1 MSGQDDDSDKIY
13 DPTPKKL
20 EDARKKGDIAKS
32 QDLSVV
38 ASYAGLL
45 IVMTAVGAS
54 TISAAGEGMMV
65 LLGQADTIS
74 VMFFEGNPAAPFAGI
89 MWQLATSVAPWFIA
103 PMVAVILSLA
113 VQRAIL
119 FTPSKLQPKGSRLNP
134 LSNAKNKF
142 GRTGL
147 FEFGKSFAKLVI
159 YSVCLGFFLKARLPE
174 MTHSIQLDPQMVP
187 AMLGRILLDFL
198 IIVAIV
204 SGAIAGVDYMWQHA
218 EFIRK
223 NMMTRKELTDESK
236 DSEGDPYMK
245 QKRRQKG
252 QEIAS
257 KQMIQDVPNADVIIV
272 NPTHYAVALKWTRNP
287 GEAPVCVAKGVD
299 EIAARIRE
307 KAQESGVPIHSDP
320 PTARAL
326 HAVVEIG
333 QEIPPENYRAVAAA
347 IRFADEI
354 RRKARGRVT

>member
-13 DPTPKKL
+13 EPTPKKL
-20 EDARKKGDIAKS
+20 EDARKKGDIPKS

-45 IVMTAVGAS
+45 IVMSAAGAS
-54 TISAAGEGMMV
+54 TIGSAGEGLMV
-65 LLGQADTIS
+65 LLDQADSIAPL
-74 VMFFEGNPAAPFAGI
+74 FFDGNPAAPFGGI
-89 MWQLATSVAPWFIA
+89 MWQLGTSIAPWFLL
-103 PMVAVILSLA
+103 PMAAVVLVLF
-113 VQRAIL
+113 VQRAFL
-119 FTPSKLQPKGSRLNP
+119 FTPSKLKPKGSRLNP
-134 LSNAKNKF
+134 LETAKNKF

-174 MTHSIQLDPQMVP
+174 MTHAIQLDPQMVP
-187 AMLGRILLDFL
+187 AMLGRVLMEFL
-198 IIVAIV
+198 MIVAIIA
-204 SGAIAGVDYMWQHA
+204 GAIAGIDYLWQYG
-218 EFIRK
+218 EFMRK

-236 DSEGDPYMK
+236 DAEGDPYMK

-272 NPTHYAVALKWTRNP
+272 NPTHYAVALKWSRKS
-287 GEAPVCVAKGVD
+287 GEAPVCIAKGVD

-307 KAQESGVPIHSDP
+307 KAQESAVPIHSDP

-347 IRFADEI
+347 IRFADEM
-354 RRKARGRVT
+354 RLKARGRVT